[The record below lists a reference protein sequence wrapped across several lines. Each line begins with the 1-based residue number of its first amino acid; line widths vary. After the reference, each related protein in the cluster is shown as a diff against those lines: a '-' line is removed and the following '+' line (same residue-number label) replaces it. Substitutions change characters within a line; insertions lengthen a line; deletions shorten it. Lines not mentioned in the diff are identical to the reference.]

1 MSITQIGSGKAVGRE
16 RNGQER
22 HMDRGMPIGLSA
34 EFERPCK
41 AYFEKHI
48 RAWYIIAIS
57 FTYKYTIYV
66 KTPSQIT
73 SFVKSLFHSQPK
85 SNYSPNWGPRAIGN

>member
-1 MSITQIGSGKAVGRE
+1 MGGE
-16 RNGQER
+16 RNCWER
-22 HMDRGMPIGLSA
+22 HMDRRMPIELSA

-41 AYFEKHI
+41 ANFETYK
-48 RAWYIIAIS
+48 RAWYCTLITIS
-57 FTYKYTIYV
+57 FTYILYV

-85 SNYSPNWGPRAIGN
+85 SNYSPNWGPRAVRN

>member
-1 MSITQIGSGKAVGRE
+1 MRGEK
-16 RNGQER
+16 NCWER
-22 HMDRGMPIGLSA
+22 HMDRRIPIELSA

-41 AYFEKHI
+41 ANFETYK
-48 RAWYIIAIS
+48 RAWYTNHNVVHVYIIR
-57 FTYKYTIYV
+57 

-85 SNYSPNWGPRAIGN
+85 SNYSPNWGSTGSTQLGRN